1 MADDEVTFG
10 VCRGQQPKIEPADDD
25 PMAEMSARYHYEKER
40 RRVDLSRKYGIG
52 LWEDLEERAMNDEYE
67 RGF

>member
-1 MADDEVTFG
+1 MADEVTFG
-10 VCRGQQPKIEPADDD
+10 VCRGQQPKIEQPD
-25 PMAEMSARYHYEKER
+25 PMAEISARYHYEKER

-52 LWEDLEERAMNDEYE
+52 LWEALEDRVEDEQYE